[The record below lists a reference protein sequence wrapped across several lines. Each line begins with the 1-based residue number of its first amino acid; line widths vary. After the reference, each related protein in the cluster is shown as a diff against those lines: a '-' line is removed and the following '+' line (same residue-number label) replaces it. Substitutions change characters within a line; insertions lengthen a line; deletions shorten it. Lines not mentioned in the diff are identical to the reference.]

1 MRLRRAIYLSAAVAL
16 FATPTS
22 RAEVPPLISYQ
33 SLLRTTGGDPVPD
46 SSYVV
51 AFRLY
56 EDSVGGVPVWEESQT
71 VQTLQGVFH
80 VLLGSVTPVPYAA
93 FASDLYLGVEVD
105 AGPEM
110 TPRVRL
116 VSVGY
121 AMTAQNAY
129 ALEGQTA
136 ADLDESS
143 EITQAVA
150 TFADSISLSPF
161 ENLFRYYASFSGSV
175 DGEYPGFTAPPDKA
189 RYITG
194 VYFIGQL
201 PATAD
206 YRKLTVK
213 IGGNP
218 VLHLTSEESTGMSGY
233 WGSQGG
239 APLKVEPGES
249 VSLVT
254 STVGNYTVLITGYE
268 F

>member
-1 MRLRRAIYLSAAVAL
+1 MRLRRVIYLSAAVAL

-33 SLLRTTGGDPVPD
+33 SLLRTTGGNPVPD

-80 VLLGSVTPVPYAA
+80 VLLGSATPVPYAA

-161 ENLFRYYASFSGSV
+161 ENLFRYYASFSGSAGGMIV
-175 DGEYPGFTAPPDKA
+175 AFTAPADKS

-194 VYFIGQL
+194 VYFVAGTPGITDRTLIIQI
-201 PATAD
+201 D
-206 YRKLTVK
+206 
-213 IGGNP
+213 GNP
-218 VLHLTSEESTGMSGY
+218 VLTLYSDLTIGLTATWNSG
-233 WGSQGG
+233 GG
-239 APLKVEPGES
+239 APLKVDPGQS
-249 VSLVT
+249 VILQ
-254 STVGNYTVLITGYE
+254 TVDAGNYTVLITGYE